1 MSDSK
6 IFALVICV
14 IALIAFPAGC
24 TMHRHALIAEAIEK
38 GADPIAVKCAIEGE
52 ANSTRQ
58 SGMCLAKALE
68 KLIQR

>member
-6 IFALVICV
+6 MFALVIGV

-24 TMHRHALIAEAIEK
+24 TMHRQVLIAEAIEK
-38 GADPIAVKCAIEGE
+38 GADPIAVKCAMQGDID
-52 ANSTRQ
+52 STRQ

-68 KLIQR
+68 RLIQR